1 MFPVPEIVPP
11 VVLQVTLVFVEPE
24 TLAVMLCDAPAVSD
38 AVCGVIETET
48 LDAAGGSV

>member
-1 MFPVPEIVPP
+1 VFPAPEIVPP
-11 VVLQVTLVFVEPE
+11 VVLQVRFAFAEPE
-24 TLAVMLCDAPAVSD
+24 TLVVMLCDAPAVND